1 MRAKKGAAVPARLK
15 QVSKQFERWRKTK
28 KGHTLIPDPLWEA
41 AVELGREYGAFRVAR
56 TLGLNHTDL
65 KKRVDAGAR
74 TIGLRRNSQPTFV
87 ELDLNESASV
97 AECFVEMENERG
109 AKMRIHLKS
118 VDAQGLLAL
127 SRTFWSGEA

>member
-1 MRAKKGAAVPARLK
+1 MKAKKGAAVPVRLK
-15 QVSKQFERWRKTK
+15 QVCRQFERWRKTK

-41 AVELGREYGAFRVAR
+41 AVQLAREHGVFRISR
-56 TLGLNHTDL
+56 TLSLNHTDL

-74 TIGLRRNSQPTFV
+74 TIGPRRDSQPTFV
-87 ELDLNESASV
+87 ELDLHESAPV

-109 AKMRIHLKS
+109 AKMRIHFKC